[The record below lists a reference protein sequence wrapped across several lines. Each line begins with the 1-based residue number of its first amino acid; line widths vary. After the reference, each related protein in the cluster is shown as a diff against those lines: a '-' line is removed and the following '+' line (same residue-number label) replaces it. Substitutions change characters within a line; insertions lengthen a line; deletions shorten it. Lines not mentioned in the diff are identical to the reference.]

1 MNKKIYRKY
10 YKIKCL
16 LKLLDD
22 INLNYNLRWIS
33 FDEIKNYLNLII
45 NQDFENSNMNYI
57 KNAISYILEEKE
69 NIESS
74 DEDNKKDNIESP
86 DEDNKQ
92 ENVKYSAENN

>member
-1 MNKKIYRKY
+1 
-10 YKIKCL
+10 
-16 LKLLDD
+16 
-22 INLNYNLRWIS
+22 
-33 FDEIKNYLNLII
+33 
-45 NQDFENSNMNYI
+45 MNYI

>member
-1 MNKKIYRKY
+1 
-10 YKIKCL
+10 
-16 LKLLDD
+16 
-22 INLNYNLRWIS
+22 
-33 FDEIKNYLNLII
+33 LNLII